1 MKTLIF
7 LVPFLTDYRALAE
20 FAHEC
25 VSLGILNASFIFLL
39 VSVQLFRRARRQ
51 PIVRG

>member
-1 MKTLIF
+1 MRTLIF
-7 LVPFLTDYRALAE
+7 LIPFLTDYRALAE

-25 VSLGILNASFIFLL
+25 LSLGILNASFTILL

-51 PIVRG
+51 PIDRG